1 MKLTLLGFKFR
12 LFLVMLTAAFS
23 LIACASNPL
32 TVNCLDNTRVTQAFS
47 FGMRESPEIE
57 ILDYFYGVPNCPSI
71 RNPDQFKMRGESM
84 QGENQIGLM
93 RRAQE
98 LYVKWRIKATG
109 HEHEDTVDLR
119 SRLPKD
125 MTNNR
130 IHFSVKNS
138 QLYVYLVTRELRPP
152 DMPPNGPREFKDY
165 KTLTIYPDGK

>member
-32 TVNCLDNTRVTQAFS
+32 TVNCPDNTRVTQAFS
-47 FGMRESPEIE
+47 FDMSESPDIE
-57 ILDYFYGVPNCPSI
+57 LLDYYYGTPNCPSI
-71 RNPDQFKMRGESM
+71 TNPKQFSDQGKCLQRDNAIEP
-84 QGENQIGLM
+84 Q
-93 RRAQE
+93 RRYE
-98 LYVKWRIKATG
+98 KLYAKWRIKSTG
-109 HEHEDTVDLR
+109 QEYEDTVDLR
-119 SRLPKD
+119 KRLPKD

-138 QLYVYLVTRELRPP
+138 QLYVYLVTQELRPP

-165 KTLTIYPDGK
+165 KTLTIYPAGK